1 MQTKLLEQ
9 LLNQWLTPELIA
21 DYCPNGLQLDS
32 DKTINKVVTGVSAT
46 QALIDRAIEQQA
58 DAVLVHHGYFW
69 KSEPA
74 QIVGMKFQRLKK
86 LINNEISLF
95 AYHLPLDVHPEFG
108 NNVQLAKL
116 FELEAINPV
125 EGVKPKGILMQAET
139 KSATALTDFANLVE
153 RKLARK
159 PLVISGGDFL
169 INKVAICTGGGQSF
183 IEQALTAGVDLF
195 ITGEVS
201 EQTVH
206 VATEM
211 GIHFIAA
218 GHHATERYGIK
229 ALGEYLAA
237 NTDIQVEFVDIDN
250 PA

>member
-1 MQTKLLEQ
+1 MQTKELEQ
-9 LLNQWLTPELIA
+9 LLSQWLSPDLIN

-32 DKTINKVVTGVSAT
+32 DKIVKKVVTGVSAT
-46 QALIDRAIEQQA
+46 QALIDKAIELNA

-74 QIVGMKFQRLKK
+74 QIVGMKYNRLKK
-86 LINNEISLF
+86 LIKNDISLF
-95 AYHLPLDVHPEFG
+95 AYHLPLDIHQNLG
-108 NNVQLAKL
+108 NNVQLSKL
-116 FELEAINPV
+116 LELEEIKPV
-125 EGVKPKGILMQAET
+125 DSVKPNGILMQART
-139 KSATALTDFANLVE
+139 LQPVSLSDFASSVE
-153 RKLARK
+153 SKLGRK
-159 PLVISGGDFL
+159 PLAVSGGDFL
-169 INKVAICTGGGQSF
+169 INKVAVCTGGGQSF
-183 IEQALTAGVDLF
+183 IEQACTAGADLF

-206 VATEM
+206 VAMEM

-229 ALGEYLAA
+229 ALGEHLAA
-237 NTDIQVEFVDIDN
+237 NSNIKVEFIDIDN

>member
-1 MQTKLLEQ
+1 MQTKKLEQ
-9 LLNQWLTPELIA
+9 LLNQWLSPEIIS

-32 DKTINKVVTGVSAT
+32 EKTIEKVVTGVSAT
-46 QALIDRAIEQQA
+46 QALIDSAIALKA
-58 DAVLVHHGYFW
+58 DAILVHHGYFW

-74 QIVGMKFQRLKK
+74 QIVGMKYQRLKK
-86 LINNEISLF
+86 LIKNDISLF

-116 FELEAINPV
+116 FELEVIDPV
-125 EGVKPKGILMQAET
+125 EGIKPKGILMQAET
-139 KSATALTDFANLVE
+139 KSATALADFASLVE

-183 IEQALTAGVDLF
+183 IEHALAAGVDLF

>member
-1 MQTKLLEQ
+1 MQTKQLEQ
-9 LLNQWLTPELIA
+9 LLGQLLRPELIS
-21 DYCPNGLQLDS
+21 DYCPNGLQIDS
-32 DKTINKVVTGVSAT
+32 ECAVNKIVTGVSAT
-46 QALIDRAIEQQA
+46 QALIDKAIELNA
-58 DAVLVHHGYFW
+58 DALLVHHGYFW

-74 QIVGMKFQRLKK
+74 AIVGMKYKRINK
-86 LINNEISLF
+86 LIKSDLSLF
-95 AYHLPLDVHPEFG
+95 AYHLPLDVHPELG
-108 NNVQLAKL
+108 NNAQLAKL
-116 FELEAINPV
+116 LDLQVIEPV
-125 EGVKPKGILMQAET
+125 EAVKPTGILMQAQT
-139 KSATALTDFANLVE
+139 KTPKTLAEFADLVE
-153 RKLARK
+153 NKLSRK
-159 PLVISGGDFL
+159 PLAVSGGDFL

-183 IEQALTAGVDLF
+183 IEQALNAGVDLF

-229 ALGEYLAA
+229 ALGEYLAT